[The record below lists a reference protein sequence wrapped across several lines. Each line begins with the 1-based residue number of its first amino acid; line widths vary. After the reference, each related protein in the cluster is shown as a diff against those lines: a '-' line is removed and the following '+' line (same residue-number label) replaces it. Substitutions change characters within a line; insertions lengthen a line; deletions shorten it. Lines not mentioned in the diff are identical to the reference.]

1 MDSPTSRARVGRWLA
16 LAVLVG
22 AAVACSAP
30 PVLPVIAAPGVAEVP
45 APVRGPRL
53 NTASALAAIPITFAA
68 DSAVISDPEAV
79 RRAAEALR
87 ADVAANA
94 LIVGYT
100 ADTPGPPAVA
110 QRLSERR
117 AAAVADELVAS
128 GVERS
133 RLTTEG
139 RGDADP
145 FPTPAASRRV
155 EIQVR

>member
-1 MDSPTSRARVGRWLA
+1 MDSPTARAGRWPV
-16 LAVLVG
+16 LAVFIC

-30 PVLPVIAAPGVAEVP
+30 PAPPVTAAPSVADVP

-68 DSAVISDPEAV
+68 DSAVITDPDAV

-87 ADVAANA
+87 GDPAADA
-94 LIVGYT
+94 LLVGYT
-100 ADTPGPPAVA
+100 ADTPGPPDVA

-117 AAAVADELVAS
+117 AAAVADALVAS
-128 GVERS
+128 GVERY
-133 RLTTEG
+133 RLTTVG
-139 RGDADP
+139 KGDADP

-155 EIQVR
+155 EIQVQ